1 MKVEE
6 KNENIFTLKDEKGN
20 EVEFER
26 LFTFDSDV
34 TKKSYIAYTDHSKD
48 ENGREL
54 VYASIYDPTGK
65 DLNLYPIE
73 TDEEWQELSNILNSA
88 QAQFNDENEEE

>member
-1 MKVEE
+1 MEN
-6 KNENIFTLKDEKGN
+6 KNGNIFVLKDAKGN

-34 TKKSYIAYTDHSKD
+34 TKKSYIAYTNHEKY
-48 ENGREL
+48 ENGQEM

-73 TDEEWQELSNILNSA
+73 TDEEWQIIENILNSA
-88 QAQFNDENEEE
+88 QAQFKNEE